1 MQTGVCRWSEA
12 CARGHAVGKKAVW
25 LQQKY
30 HTNRLC
36 ETCFVGT
43 VERSAKRIVIARKE
57 FKFIGLHARGI
68 CKQMVGFLILEP
80 AVILRCGMMHCTC
93 NDAGKSQHH

>member
-57 FKFIGLHARGI
+57 FKLLDSGTGCNPEVRHDALH
-68 CKQMVGFLILEP
+68 L
-80 AVILRCGMMHCTC
+80 
-93 NDAGKSQHH
+93 